1 MREVSY
7 RVTVRCP
14 ATVTATQMRA
24 AILATLRL
32 HLHIPDKA
40 YEIDVLEV
48 EGLDGDDPV
57 LPFREPDGH

>member
-14 ATVTATQMRA
+14 ASVTVTQMRA

-32 HLHIPDKA
+32 HLHIPDRT
-40 YEIDVLEV
+40 YEIEVLEV

-57 LPFREPDGH
+57 LPFREPDDY